1 MRELT
6 MRSHQYSSSQ
16 LSTLGSLFSRSIIEE
31 FARLGRSP
39 RFIRILDESQLLR
52 ELEPHTLVSEIFD
65 KVYEILRSD
74 NYLHEYIYKNTI
86 ARKILLG
93 RHNLN
98 TATMLSEFRVA
109 NRKAD
114 LVIINDESTVYE
126 IKTDLDNLER
136 IGSQIEA
143 YTKLFD
149 RVYVV
154 TSPNKLSTIIE
165 LIPPEIG
172 VLILN
177 KRLTLS
183 EIRTAQD
190 NSHNIDHKVVYDAL
204 RLDEISEILTINKR
218 PLARVSNAHRRS
230 TYIQEFMNIPKDQ
243 LGEAVCKALRRTRS
257 KSHMQSAINLVPK
270 SLLGLSLSLRLTRY
284 NISTLIC
291 GLATPI
297 KKLLY
302 SSNHRSTC

>member
-1 MRELT
+1 M
-6 MRSHQYSSSQ
+6 
-16 LSTLGSLFSRSIIEE
+16 
-31 FARLGRSP
+31 GRSS
-39 RFIRILDESQLLR
+39 RFIRILDETQLLG
-52 ELEPHTLVSEIFD
+52 ELEPHTLVGEIFD

-183 EIRTAQD
+183 VIRKAQD
-190 NSHNIDHKVVYDAL
+190 NSHKIVPKVVYDAL
-204 RLDEISEILTINKR
+204 RLDEIGEILKISNSPIPK
-218 PLARVSNAHRRS
+218 VSNVHRR
-230 TYIQEFMNIPKDQ
+230 TAYIHEFLNIPEDQ
-243 LGEAVCKALRRTRS
+243 LGEAMCKVLRRTRS
-257 KSHMQSAINLVPK
+257 KFHLQPTINLLPK
-270 SLLGLSLSLRLTRY
+270 SLLSLYLSLRLSRY
-284 NISTLIC
+284 NISTLIHE
-291 GLATPI
+291 LSMPV
-297 KKLLY
+297 KKF
-302 SSNHRSTC
+302 S